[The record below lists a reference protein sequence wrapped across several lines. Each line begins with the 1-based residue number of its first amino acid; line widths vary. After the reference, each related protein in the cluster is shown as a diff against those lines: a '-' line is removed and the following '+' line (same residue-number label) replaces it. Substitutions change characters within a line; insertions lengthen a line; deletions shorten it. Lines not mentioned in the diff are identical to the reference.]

1 MALEGTL
8 RDFSLADIFQL
19 IGLQR
24 KTGVLTLRS
33 KEDTVTV
40 TFLDGKVVGAD
51 SLDRRL
57 ENRLGSVLI
66 RTGYLTQD
74 QLTRALEIQK
84 ETLQRLGF
92 ILTHYGIISA
102 DSLREAIQLQL
113 TQIVYRLFRWH
124 DGDYHFS
131 QETTI
136 EYDRDNVTPISAESI
151 LMEGARMID
160 EWPIIEKRIRSYD
173 MIFRKKLTDQEIVVV
188 GAEDADEVDFDG
200 TSAKKRR
207 GAFTETIRITQEE
220 KSIYAM
226 VDGTMTV
233 GEIIEVSRLPEFD
246 TTKALYELLTRDLI
260 EEVRGAS
267 AAAVLQQATPVDEL
281 EVAETPVP
289 LPLVLILVVL
299 AIASLVTSVK
309 NPLNGIRPLTG
320 GPSAVDATRKAISLQ
335 RIEAIGQA
343 LEKYND
349 VQGRLPAELSEL
361 TPHFIGTALLIDP
374 WGNPYKYLQPA
385 NRYLV
390 IGFSAEGRPDTD
402 LYLERVVG
410 GPTPPGATKVETG
423 GITLSSSRTE
433 HAQAAL
439 RQSERHRRPG
449 QRLAIRVHRHR
460 AVAGKVKRA
469 SASHFHELALHVR
482 ARVRLGQS
490 LEQLDARGLV
500 HDAEVE
506 QPVVDGGVGRDANAA
521 AVLARVSHGGEHD
534 ALAARPA
541 VRADLDGA
549 RPEARQ
555 HAKDRV
561 EVDRRSSQKTDV
573 AIGKVGHLGIEA
585 QSGHAEVTKTVRH
598 RHVDLAHGAVDHH
611 IARGADLPRNAHHL
625 RKVIAGTGGE
635 SAPACRWRDRTRGW
649 PGSTCHRRHRPPRG
663 HTRPASFPRK
673 CAPDPRRRARFAID
687 PSPARAQILLHL
699 ANVPPRPT
707 PSRRRVV
714 DHFEMHDSVGAVYYH
729 FGVFRTPR
737 IARAPVTRDN
747 LLHALLLSF

>member
-74 QLTRALEIQK
+74 QLNRALEIQK

-102 DSLREAIQLQL
+102 ESLKEAIQLQI

-173 MIFRKKLTDQEIVVV
+173 MVFRKKLTDQEIVVV
-188 GAEDADEVDFDG
+188 GADDADEIDFDG
-200 TSAKKRR
+200 TSKKRK
-207 GAFTETIRITQEE
+207 GGFTESIRITQEE

-233 GEIIEVSRLPEFD
+233 GEIVEVSRLSEFD
-246 TTKALYELLTRDLI
+246 TNKALYELLTRDLI

-267 AAAVLQQATPVDEL
+267 AAAVLQQATPVDEI

-309 NPLNGIRPLTG
+309 NPLNNIRPLTG
-320 GPSAVDATRKAISLQ
+320 GQSSVSATRKAISLQ

-349 VQGRLPAELSEL
+349 VNGRLPAELKEL
-361 TPHFIGTALLIDP
+361 VPHYIGAPLLRDP
-374 WGNPYKYLQPA
+374 WGNAYRYLQPA

-390 IGFSAEGRPDTD
+390 IGFSSDGRPDTD

-410 GPTPPGATKVETG
+410 GPAPPAATKVETG
-423 GITLSSSRTE
+423 GITL
-433 HAQAAL
+433 
-439 RQSERHRRPG
+439 
-449 QRLAIRVHRHR
+449 
-460 AVAGKVKRA
+460 
-469 SASHFHELALHVR
+469 
-482 ARVRLGQS
+482 
-490 LEQLDARGLV
+490 
-500 HDAEVE
+500 VE
-506 QPVVDGGVGRDANAA
+506 
-521 AVLARVSHGGEHD
+521 
-534 ALAARPA
+534 
-541 VRADLDGA
+541 
-549 RPEARQ
+549 
-555 HAKDRV
+555 
-561 EVDRRSSQKTDV
+561 
-573 AIGKVGHLGIEA
+573 
-585 QSGHAEVTKTVRH
+585 
-598 RHVDLAHGAVDHH
+598 
-611 IARGADLPRNAHHL
+611 
-625 RKVIAGTGGE
+625 
-635 SAPACRWRDRTRGW
+635 
-649 PGSTCHRRHRPPRG
+649 
-663 HTRPASFPRK
+663 
-673 CAPDPRRRARFAID
+673 
-687 PSPARAQILLHL
+687 
-699 ANVPPRPT
+699 
-707 PSRRRVV
+707 
-714 DHFEMHDSVGAVYYH
+714 
-729 FGVFRTPR
+729 
-737 IARAPVTRDN
+737 
-747 LLHALLLSF
+747 

>member
-74 QLTRALEIQK
+74 QLNRALEIQR

-102 DSLREAIQLQL
+102 ESLKEAIQLQI

-173 MIFRKKLTDQEIVVV
+173 MVFRKKLTDQEIVVV
-188 GAEDADEVDFDG
+188 GAEDADEIDFDG
-200 TSAKKRR
+200 TASRKRK
-207 GAFTETIRITQEE
+207 GGFTESIRITQEE
-220 KSIYAM
+220 KMIYSM

-233 GEIIEVSRLPEFD
+233 GEIVEVSRLPEFD
-246 TTKALYELLTRDLI
+246 TNKALYELLTRDLI

-267 AAAVLQQATPVDEL
+267 AAAVLQQATPVDES

-299 AIASLVTSVK
+299 AIGSLVTSVR
-309 NPLNGIRPLTG
+309 NPLNSIRPLTG
-320 GPSAVDATRKAISLQ
+320 GVSSVTATRKAISLQ
-335 RIEAIGQA
+335 RIETIGQA
-343 LEKYND
+343 LEKFND
-349 VQGRLPAELSEL
+349 AQGRLPTELSEL
-361 TPHFIGTALLIDP
+361 VPHYIGASLLRDP

-390 IGFSAEGRPDTD
+390 IGFSADGRPDTD

-410 GPTPPGATKVETG
+410 GPSAPAATKMETG
-423 GITLSSSRTE
+423 GITL
-433 HAQAAL
+433 
-439 RQSERHRRPG
+439 
-449 QRLAIRVHRHR
+449 
-460 AVAGKVKRA
+460 
-469 SASHFHELALHVR
+469 
-482 ARVRLGQS
+482 
-490 LEQLDARGLV
+490 
-500 HDAEVE
+500 VE
-506 QPVVDGGVGRDANAA
+506 
-521 AVLARVSHGGEHD
+521 
-534 ALAARPA
+534 
-541 VRADLDGA
+541 
-549 RPEARQ
+549 
-555 HAKDRV
+555 
-561 EVDRRSSQKTDV
+561 
-573 AIGKVGHLGIEA
+573 
-585 QSGHAEVTKTVRH
+585 
-598 RHVDLAHGAVDHH
+598 
-611 IARGADLPRNAHHL
+611 
-625 RKVIAGTGGE
+625 
-635 SAPACRWRDRTRGW
+635 
-649 PGSTCHRRHRPPRG
+649 
-663 HTRPASFPRK
+663 
-673 CAPDPRRRARFAID
+673 
-687 PSPARAQILLHL
+687 
-699 ANVPPRPT
+699 
-707 PSRRRVV
+707 
-714 DHFEMHDSVGAVYYH
+714 
-729 FGVFRTPR
+729 
-737 IARAPVTRDN
+737 
-747 LLHALLLSF
+747 